1 MLHPSNSEEVYP
13 VRSSLFFVLVL
24 LLHARLTVAQDHEHH
39 QVMAPADTV
48 KGHDKTIGGVIR
60 SIPMSMEGSGTGW
73 IPELSPMHMFK
84 TEYGAWTSMMHG
96 SVFLRYTKQGGPRG
110 MAAWSSPNWF
120 MGSFQRAL
128 GTRHQIMF
136 RAMISL
142 DRVTEGGDGYPLLLQ
157 SGETWMGSRLV
168 DFQHPHDVFSELS
181 VAWSAELNE
190 SVRVFAY
197 LAYPGEPALGPAAF
211 MHRPSSAALPDAPI
225 SHHWQDATHISFGVA
240 TLGFVW
246 ERIKVDASIFTGREP
261 DENRFDFDRPRFDS
275 RSARLSANPAKEVS
289 FQVSRGVIRNP
300 EGDGSD
306 VTRTTASILFAS
318 RVGPAS
324 TLTAA
329 LIWGQNDEH
338 HGRTNSYLLEASS
351 TWEKFII
358 ATRAELVEKPR
369 EELGISV
376 DPDRLE
382 RVGQWAVSL
391 ARSAGALDGFD
402 FFVGIQATTY
412 MLSSDLRPLYGSPV
426 SFQAFLRLTPQSHEM
441 GSNPDRHSA
450 H

>member
-1 MLHPSNSEEVYP
+1 M
-13 VRSSLFFVLVL
+13 RFSLFIVLVL
-24 LLHARLTVAQDHEHH
+24 LLPARLTMAQDHDHH

-48 KGHDKTIGGVIR
+48 REDDKIIGGVIR
-60 SIPMSMEGSGTGW
+60 SIPMAMEGSGTGW
-73 IPELSPMHMFK
+73 IPELSPMHMFM
-84 TEYGAWTSMMHG
+84 TEYGPWTSMMHG
-96 SVFLRYTKQGGPRG
+96 SVFIRYTKQGGPRG

-120 MGSFQRAL
+120 MGSFHRAL
-128 GTRHQIMF
+128 GSRHQIMF

-181 VAWSAELNE
+181 VAWSSKLSE
-190 SVRVFAY
+190 SVTAFAY

-246 ERIKVDASIFTGREP
+246 KRIKLDASLFTGREP

-275 RSARLSANPAKEVS
+275 RSARISANPTKEVS
-289 FQVSRGVIRNP
+289 VQVSRGIIRNP

-306 VTRTTASILFAS
+306 VTRTTASILLS
-318 RVGPAS
+318 SKIGPS

-338 HGRTNSYLLEASS
+338 HGRTNSYLIEASS
-351 TWEKFII
+351 TLGKFII

-369 EELGISV
+369 EELGISI
-376 DPDRLE
+376 DHERLE
-382 RVGQWAVSL
+382 RVSQWSVSLARWAVSL
-391 ARSAGALDGFD
+391 GGFD
-402 FFVGIQATTY
+402 FSVGIQATTY
-412 MLSSDLRPLYGSPV
+412 ALSTGLRQFYGSPV
-426 SFQAFLRLTPQSHEM
+426 SFQGFLRLTPESHEM
-441 GSNPDRHSA
+441 GSNPDEHSA